1 MLLPTF
7 NSFLSAEPLWM
18 LTIKCPHCATA
29 FAVHVHTHALPECSP
44 PTSPSPVPTASSP
57 DTSSDSS
64 SEFSPS
70 SRSPSPAESPPSV
83 SAPRCEKE
91 VLGSLRQ
98 RSGLRRSARIREYQ
112 VAQLDGDFG
121 RTSAS
126 DGVRRSRR
134 LKRLRRSRLHDT
146 EGSGRFWSTD
156 SDEVDEA
163 RGRPDERT
171 RGDKRRT
178 ASPEIP
184 QGDMERDTLVGNSD
198 EGPVSTVPGKGEA
211 PNREVPADLPEVG
224 GVDLDISNLGDGG
237 GWVEH
242 SISPTMRRALGVGRE
257 TINESESH
265 HRPRNNLGAI
275 KAERC
280 EGQLRTA
287 RSNLGYV
294 KMELCDATLPAG
306 VGRTPPPTTVKQ
318 ELQRKPV
325 AGFSVIKREER

>member
-29 FAVHVHTHALPECSP
+29 FAVHVHTQALPECSP

-112 VAQLDGDFG
+112 VAQLDDDFG

-294 KMELCDATLPAG
+294 KMERCDATLPAG
-306 VGRTPPPTTVKQ
+306 VGRTRPPTTVKQ
-318 ELQRKPV
+318 ELQRKPA
-325 AGFSVIKREER
+325 AGFSVVKREER